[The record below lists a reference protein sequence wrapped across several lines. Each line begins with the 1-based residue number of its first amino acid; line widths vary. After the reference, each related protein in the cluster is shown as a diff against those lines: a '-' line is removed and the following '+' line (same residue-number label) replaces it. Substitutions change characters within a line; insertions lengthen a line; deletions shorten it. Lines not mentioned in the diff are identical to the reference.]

1 MSLNHWMSWEGGVD
15 LVAKTAET
23 IEMPN
28 AIVHVARMVHTPI
41 GSAPAGML
49 FWQPDPAAAPL
60 VFGFVSS
67 NPALGAY
74 FAQHIFAGTPFE
86 NAPALDG
93 TIDIEVTADRAT
105 ARVVVPGF
113 VFETVLS
120 GFSETIMIDRTPSPM
135 APFRQQGL
143 EAAAVQAT
151 LAVNGTSIPLV
162 IPPVGIT
169 GGPGAVLS
177 PTGIYAR

>member
-28 AIVHVARMVHTPI
+28 VIVHVARMVHTPV

-60 VFGFVSS
+60 AFGFVST

-74 FAQHIFAGTPFE
+74 FARHIFAGTPFE

-93 TIDIEVTADRAT
+93 TIEIEYTAERAT
-105 ARVVVPGF
+105 ARVVVPNF
-113 VFETVLS
+113 VFETVLT
-120 GFSETIMIDRTPSPM
+120 GFSDTTMIDRTPSPM

-143 EAAAVQAT
+143 EAAAAQAT
-151 LAVNGTSIPLV
+151 LAVNGVDIQIV
-162 IPPVGIT
+162 IPPVSIT
-169 GGPGAVLS
+169 GGPGAVLAS
-177 PTGIYAR
+177 AGIYAR